1 MVVYQVFATF
11 QRAVLGVFSPS
22 VVSAIVLTCT
32 FQSHRRLTP
41 MVALLG
47 GCPELSSASLVF
59 LPSKRQ
65 LAALVPSPTRALS
78 LCSGKGMEA
87 LCQVGDK
94 SPPKPPNPYKGLQLL
109 HVHRG

>member
-1 MVVYQVFATF
+1 MVVYQAFVTF

-22 VVSAIVLTCT
+22 AIMPPCT
-32 FQSHRRLTP
+32 FQSHRHLTQT
-41 MVALLG
+41 VILLG

-65 LAALVPSPTRALS
+65 LAARVPSPTRALS

-87 LCQVGDK
+87 LLKVGNK
-94 SPPKPPNPYKGLQLL
+94 SPPKPQIPAKACNSFTFIG
-109 HVHRG
+109 VE